1 MDHQDVIADIQYA
14 RTSIGVVMHINTDPQ
29 GVSQQQ
35 LLYDSC
41 YGYVPDIVTV
51 VQHILFYELNNVVL
65 ALLIYEYIIT
75 FHSEVALFWRSR
87 SISGV
92 VVLFLL
98 NRYLTLT
105 VQILAWLPVPP
116 ALQVSLTATYT
127 LKRCLML

>member
-1 MDHQDVIADIQYA
+1 
-14 RTSIGVVMHINTDPQ
+14 MHINTDPQ

-41 YGYVPDIVTV
+41 YGYVLDIMTA
-51 VQHILFYELNNVVL
+51 VQHILFYELKNVVL

-116 ALQVSLTATYT
+116 ALQVSLPTTYT
-127 LKRCLML
+127 FK